1 MLKNL
6 MLWLDDTQ
14 LTVSL
19 LIDEFV
25 TYLSPTKVYLIGGI
39 LASLVILL
47 IISGCTPQI
56 ITRCGAD
63 RSLIQQIP
71 IQAKPEKPI
80 NGDLATAY
88 PKLVEVVL
96 IDNERKA
103 RLAKQLQECQ

>member
-1 MLKNL
+1 

-63 RSLIQQIP
+63 RSLIQELP
-71 IQAKPEKPI
+71 LPTKPERPT
-80 NGDLATAY
+80 NGDLATSHNGMIAAIS
-88 PKLVEVVL
+88 L
-96 IDNERKA
+96 DNERKV